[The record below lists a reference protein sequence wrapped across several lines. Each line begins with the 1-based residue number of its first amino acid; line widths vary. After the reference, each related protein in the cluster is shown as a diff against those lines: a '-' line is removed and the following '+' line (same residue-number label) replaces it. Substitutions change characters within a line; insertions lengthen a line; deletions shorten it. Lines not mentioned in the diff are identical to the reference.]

1 MRHSPGCCSA
11 EGPSDPLAV
20 CRVRLPGGS
29 CAQGRGGSGDLGD
42 RPVGGGAG
50 GAHRMV
56 VRVGVGGG
64 FLDVAERYA
73 CVERGGDGSDVLGQ
87 SGAASDLAGAVAVE
101 PDRSG

>member
-1 MRHSPGCCSA
+1 
-11 EGPSDPLAV
+11 
-20 CRVRLPGGS
+20 
-29 CAQGRGGSGDLGD
+29 
-42 RPVGGGAG
+42 
-50 GAHRMV
+50 MV